1 MQKKEISIEGVD
13 PLIFLGI
20 ENANWRALKAGFPQM
35 KLVTRG
41 DLVIASGSA
50 EDVGRFDEVLRM
62 ILWHVERYNQL
73 GEDDVHRLL
82 GEDEAKVLAQSK
94 KDDTLVYGQGGQRI
108 TARTP
113 NQQRLVDAIRSND
126 MVFAVGPAGTGKTY
140 TAVAMAVAALKDKRV
155 KKIVLTRPAV
165 EAGENLGFL
174 PGDLKEKL
182 DPYLQPLYDALTDM
196 LPFDKVADHL
206 EKGVIEIA
214 PLAFMRGR
222 TLDKAFVILDEA
234 QNTTVAQIKMFLTRM
249 GKEAKFVITGDVSQ
263 IDLPHKQVSGLK
275 YARKHLNDID
285 GISFIELDG
294 SDVIRHRLV
303 KAVIQAFERADQSES
318 ESNHSS
324 KPSSTP

>member
-13 PLIFLGI
+13 PLLLLGV
-20 ENANWRALKAGFPQM
+20 ENANWRIVKNAFPRL
-35 KLVTRG
+35 KLVSRG
-41 DLVIASGSA
+41 DTVIAEGTA
-50 EDVGRFDEVLRM
+50 EDVGRFDEVFRM
-62 ILWHVERYNQL
+62 MLWHAERYNRL
-73 GEDDVHRLL
+73 NEDDLHRLL
-82 GEDEAKVLAQSK
+82 GEDEGQLMAQSK
-94 KDDTLVYGQGGQRI
+94 RDDTLVYGPNGVRI
-108 TARTP
+108 TARTR
-113 NQQRLVDAIRSND
+113 NQQRLVDAIRQDD
-126 MVFAVGPAGTGKTY
+126 MVFAIGPAGTGKTY

-196 LPFDKVADHL
+196 LPFDKVADYL

-249 GKEAKFVITGDVSQ
+249 GKEAKFVVTGDASQ

-275 YARKHLNDID
+275 YARKVLPNID

-303 KAVIQAFERADQSES
+303 KAVIEAFEKAEES
-318 ESNHSS
+318 PSS
-324 KPSSTP
+324 KS